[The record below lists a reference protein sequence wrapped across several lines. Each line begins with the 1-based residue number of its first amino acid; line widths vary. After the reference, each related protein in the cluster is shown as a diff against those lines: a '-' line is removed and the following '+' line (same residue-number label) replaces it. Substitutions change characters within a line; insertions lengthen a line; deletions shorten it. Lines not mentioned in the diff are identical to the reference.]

1 MAVKRWMGTET
12 QVCRVLGKCH
22 IGGPGQPDCRGG
34 GEVVEVKSQRRPVNQ
49 WQMKEILRKP
59 WSTGRPTIV
68 ASTSGFTPGARRV
81 ATRRPGAYMFKVY
94 GSGSAR
100 SSRRINPSRG

>member
-1 MAVKRWMGTET
+1 MAMKRWRGTEK
-12 QVCRVLGKCH
+12 QVCQALGKRH

-49 WQMKEILRKP
+49 WQMKEILGKP
-59 WSTGRPTIV
+59 WSAGRPTIV

-81 ATRRPGAYMFKVY
+81 AASRPGAHMFKVY
-94 GSGSAR
+94 GSGSSR